1 MTENANNT
9 NSVGKYALNEQTY
22 LWLKQFA
29 QLIFPAAIT
38 LYVTVGEIWDWPS
51 QIEVA
56 GTLGAINVFLG
67 VVLKISTSSYNSAQ
81 AAGAMYDGSI
91 VVGQSP
97 DPTKNP
103 ETGEIEIDKVPKT
116 FNIDL
121 SANDIAKK
129 GELRIKVVDEDE
141 QPLA

>member
-1 MTENANNT
+1 MTEITNNKP
-9 NSVGKYALNEQTY
+9 VGKYALNERLYQ
-22 LWLKQFA
+22 WLKQFA

-38 LYVTVGEIWDWPS
+38 LYITLGEVWNWPA
-51 QIEVA
+51 QAEVA
-56 GTLGAINVFLG
+56 ATLGAINVFLG
-67 VVLKISTSSYNSAQ
+67 VVLKISTSSYNNAQ

-97 DPTKNP
+97 DPMKNP
-103 ETGEIEIDKVPKT
+103 ETGEIEIDKIPKT

-141 QPLA
+141 EPVV